1 MARATDEMLFARHRD
16 ITNDSWKGDFDFQC
30 PDRSGWM
37 SSLLNCVIARSF
49 SRRVSLDQLGAG
61 LFSAQ

>member
-30 PDRSGWM
+30 PERVDEFASQLCNRP
-37 SSLLNCVIARSF
+37 LLLSTGF
-49 SRRVSLDQLGAG
+49 T
-61 LFSAQ
+61 